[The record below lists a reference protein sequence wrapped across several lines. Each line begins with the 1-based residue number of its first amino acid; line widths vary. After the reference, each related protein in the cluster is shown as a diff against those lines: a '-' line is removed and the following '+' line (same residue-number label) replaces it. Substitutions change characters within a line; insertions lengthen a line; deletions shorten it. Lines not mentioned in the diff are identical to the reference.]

1 MPAVVVGPAG
11 NSEITCLMN
20 GERFPE
26 MAGGRSESSGT
37 VMVVYRDAW
46 KAT

>member
-1 MPAVVVGPAG
+1 MFSVVAVTAE

-20 GERFPE
+20 GERFLE
-26 MAGGRSESSGT
+26 MEGGHSESLDM
-37 VMVVYRDAW
+37 VMVVYRDAG